1 MRRQFSIR
9 SKLFAAILLT
19 LVVSHLFLFYVT
31 ITSST
36 SSLNK
41 EIDKDLEANLRFA
54 KSQYLGQAD
63 LIRNSL
69 ALPISAQPV
78 RERILARDRLWLA
91 DALRRWHHA
100 LPFTDLLS
108 IVDSSGR
115 VIVRL
120 NGQSGDDQFRPAAL
134 LQLAHSRRAPLVTTE
149 LISRDDFCR
158 EGDAAVCASIPPDG
172 DLMMITVVMPVI
184 AADDSFLGW
193 VVVGNALNKDTRL
206 PYQIQKVF
214 GKEVAVAITQRGAL
228 IASSSEALGTRTGRL
243 STKILNRLQSGYTY
257 HGSTTFG
264 NRSFEMV
271 AEPLTNSNGTFIGSL
286 AVALTRENYLNIH
299 QDSIRTTLISG
310 VFGIFLSFAI
320 AYSAARRFTTP
331 LLELNRKAEEIQ
343 AGDFTQR
350 VTVASNDEL
359 GQLADSF
366 NRMAKAVAER
376 DATIRKKNEA
386 LEELNE
392 VLEKRVAER
401 TAQLRMEMEMMEA
414 ILTSMVDGVVV
425 TNRKNHIAHINPAA
439 QKIFGVAAEDILGL
453 PIDQACRRGD
463 FCALVEQIRE
473 FSAESVRV
481 LELPIGGKDLKIS
494 IAPLLDEGGFYSG
507 LVMSIRDVTLEG
519 EVNRMKSAFISTMSH
534 ELKTPLTSMKG
545 SLQVILNKGK
555 WLTGTERELLGVCLR
570 NTDRLIRMINSILE
584 ISKIES
590 GNVEFSMKPIPV
602 NELLIYA
609 IEEQKG
615 FALSRNISLVNTAAS
630 DLPMVLGMRDRL
642 IQVLANLIS
651 NAVKFSP
658 AGTVVMISAQRD
670 GEFIAISVADH
681 GRSISPDDRSKLF
694 TKFQQFPTTEES
706 GIGGTGLGLAIC
718 KEIVEKHGGLISYQ
732 PGLAGG
738 NVFTFTVPIFEES
751 HGQKQDSHR

>member
-1 MRRQFSIR
+1 MRRQFSLR

-31 ITSST
+31 VTSST
-36 SSLNK
+36 SSLHQ
-41 EIDKDLEANLRFA
+41 EIDKNLEANLRFA
-54 KSQYLGQAD
+54 KSQYLGQGD

-69 ALPISAQPV
+69 ALPVSAQPV
-78 RERILARDRLWLA
+78 RERLLARDSLWLQ

-108 IVDSSGR
+108 IVDSRGK

-120 NGQSGDDQFRPAAL
+120 NGRTGDDQFRPEAL
-134 LQLAHSRRAPLVTTE
+134 LRLARSRRTPLVTTE
-149 LISRDDFCR
+149 LITRDDFCR
-158 EGDAAVCASIPPDG
+158 EGDATICAAIPRSG
-172 DLMMITVVMPVI
+172 EVMMITVVMPVI
-184 AADDSFLGW
+184 ADGDSFLGW
-193 VVVGNALNKDTRL
+193 VVVGNVLNKDTRL
-206 PYQIQKVF
+206 PYQIQQVF
-214 GKEVAVAITQRGAL
+214 GKEVTVDITQRGDL
-228 IASSSEALGTRTGRL
+228 IASSSSMLETKEVRL
-243 STKILNRLQSGYTY
+243 PNQVLNRLQSGYTY
-257 HGSTTFG
+257 HGLTTFG
-264 NRSFEMV
+264 NRSYEMV

-286 AVALTRENYLNIH
+286 AVSLSRENYLTIR
-299 QDSIRTTLISG
+299 QDSIRKTLLSG
-310 VFGIFLSFAI
+310 VFGILLSFAI
-320 AYSAARRFTTP
+320 AFLAARRFTTP
-331 LLELNRKAEEIQ
+331 LLVLNRKAEEIQ

-350 VTVASNDEL
+350 VIVASNDEL

-425 TNRKNHIAHINPAA
+425 TNRKNHIVHINPAA
-439 QKIFGVAAEDILGL
+439 QKIFGVSAEDTLGL
-453 PIDQACRRGD
+453 PIDQACSRGD
-463 FCALVEQIRE
+463 FCALIEQVKDV
-473 FSAESVRV
+473 SAEAVRV

-519 EVNRMKSAFISTMSH
+519 EVNRMKTAFISTMSH

-555 WLTGTERELLGVCLR
+555 WLTGMEREMLGVCLR

-584 ISKIES
+584 ISRIES
-590 GNVEFSMKPIPV
+590 GNVEFPMKPIPV
-602 NELLIYA
+602 SELLIYA

-615 FALSRNISLVNTAAS
+615 FALSRNISLVNGAGS
-630 DLPMVLGMRDRL
+630 DLPMVLGVRDRL

-658 AGTVVMISAQRD
+658 TGSVVMISAQRD
-670 GEFIAISVADH
+670 GAFMAVSVADH
-681 GRSISPDDRSKLF
+681 GRSISPADRSKLF
-694 TKFQQFPTTEES
+694 IKFQQFPTTEES
-706 GIGGTGLGLAIC
+706 GVGGTGLGLAIS
-718 KEIVEKHGGLISYQ
+718 KEIVEKHGGQISYQ
-732 PGLAGG
+732 PGLTGG
-738 NVFTFTVPIFEES
+738 NVFTFTVPIYEEN
-751 HGQKQDSHR
+751 HGQEQDSHR